1 MMKKLRLIYGLSLF
15 LLASLLAACSE
26 EERIDNT
33 SGRGVAS
40 VTLRLGTANVN
51 NHVTRDAT
59 SSSYSDW
66 EDDYVTNNDRS
77 EMMYSWR
84 VIITQDGKIWKTFT
98 QPEPTVPNDE
108 AEIDVVVED
117 LEMPAGEY
125 LAYSFAN
132 IGDENLKT
140 MLSLA
145 NFDEG
150 TALADATV
158 TAAVATMNGNAFVPA
173 PTSDLEPADNSLG
186 GKGIPMS
193 NKQTLTIPESS
204 TPITK
209 DLIVVR
215 MLAKME
221 LQFWN
226 ETGSDVTLES
236 VTISD
241 ITGNVA
247 ANLKLLPNYGTSPD
261 YPDDMDDHHQ
271 DIRPNLNGTPTTVD
285 FTYTIPETNRAL
297 AQKTYAGNQ
306 NDPARK
312 VAFYVNESTTPTN
325 PEGLFYLT
333 VKMKIGDKESDYR
346 YALVSKQGKKKDGTA
361 DADDAWTYIARN
373 DYRIIPV
380 ILDDYRL
387 ELIPYDFPPI
397 GVYPCS
403 VREIEDEIYEMT
415 FHDYGHFHLVPKVTK
430 VLDNS
435 TVAYSA
441 DAAPTGTAWTLYG
454 TWLGTTAECSLRT
467 ALTKGGEWVEDGNPL
482 FGSETFYVT
491 SSTATTDADDNGG
504 VPVLDATTVW
514 NGTSPFIFGKI
525 AEPGEDWW
533 NKDPDDASDPRPD
546 RTIYNEFRVKLYV
559 GGTYRRDLLYRF
571 YMTLSADQML
581 GSRLRGPRPSCGLH
595 HHE

>member
-1 MMKKLRLIYGLSLF
+1 MKKLRLIYGLSLF

-108 AEIDVVVED
+108 AEIDMVVED

-173 PTSDLEPADNSLG
+173 PTSDQEPADNSLG

-215 MLAKME
+215 MLAKMKVSIK
-221 LQFWN
+221 N
-226 ETGSDVTLES
+226 ETGASQRIKYA
-236 VTISD
+236 TIS
-241 ITGNVA
+241 NVTDNVDY
-247 ANLKLLPNYGTSPD
+247 NLMLLPNWTSTTGED
-261 YPDDMDDHHQ
+261 AMTVVQHGDLQ
-271 DIRPNLNGTPTTVD
+271 PNLNGTPATTELA
-285 FTYTIPETNRAL
+285 IPGMASDAELANGETREV
-297 AQKTYAGNQ
+297 T
-306 NDPARK
+306 
-312 VAFYVNESTTPTN
+312 FYINECKKPT
-325 PEGLFYLT
+325 EFYLT
-333 VKMKIGDKESDYR
+333 IGLGDATNTHEYR
-346 YALVSKQGKKKDGTA
+346 YALIDNRGDTS
-361 DADDAWTYIARN
+361 DDDDKWNYIARN
-373 DYRIIPV
+373 DYRVIPV
-380 ILDDYRL
+380 VLDNYKF

-397 GVYPCS
+397 GVYPVS
-403 VREIEDEIYEMT
+403 VREIDTENHIFNFT
-415 FHDYGHFHLVPKVTK
+415 FHDYGHFHLLPRVVNTSN
-430 VLDNS
+430 NS
-435 TVAYSA
+435 VVEYSA
-441 DAAPTGTAWTLYG
+441 TTPTGTTTAWTLNTDWAG
-454 TWLGTTAECSLRT
+454 TWYTA
-467 ALTKGGEWVEDGNPL
+467 ATKGEAWLDADGITAN
-482 FGSETFYVT
+482 GFYRNQ
-491 SSTATTDADDNGG
+491 TATADGDDAGG
-504 VPVLDATTVW
+504 VPSWYLNDGVSGPQWDPAAS
-514 NGTSPFIFGKI
+514 GTYRPFIFGYIADPGTPFTADKRIYHEMKI
-525 AEPGEDWW
+525 
-533 NKDPDDASDPRPD
+533 R
-546 RTIYNEFRVKLYV
+546 LYV
-559 GGTYRRDLLYRF
+559 DGQYRRDMLYRF
-571 YMTLSADQML
+571 YMTLSYSQML
-581 GSRLRGPRPSCGLH
+581 NARRTGFARSCQH
-595 HHE
+595 